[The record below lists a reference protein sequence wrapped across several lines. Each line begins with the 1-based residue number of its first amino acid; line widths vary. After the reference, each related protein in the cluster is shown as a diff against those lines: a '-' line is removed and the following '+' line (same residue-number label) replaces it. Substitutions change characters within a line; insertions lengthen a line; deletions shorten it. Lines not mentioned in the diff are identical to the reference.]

1 MLAGFATRHPRA
13 VLGVAAALALLAAV
27 GAARVQKEDDLLVFL
42 PTRDPDVRR
51 FEAVSRRFGSL
62 RVALVGLQVGEGH
75 DVFEPDTI
83 RKIGKASDA
92 IRDLTGVD
100 RVVSLTT
107 LTDVV
112 GSPDGAEVTPL
123 VDGPPPDVAS
133 HDALKRR
140 VLSRAHVVG
149 TAVSFDARAALLLV
163 FLAESRHDGNVAPT
177 HVEES
182 IREVARRELGG
193 LSLTFGGA
201 PFAGRD
207 IYTEAQRDV
216 WRLSPI
222 ALGILLL
229 VVLFAFRDVV
239 GVALTLASVAYALLL
254 VIGAMGWLGERWTVA
269 TSTLP
274 VILFASGSSYA
285 VHVLGRYYLVRG
297 SDDAPTAMQTAIG
310 IVARPLAVAALTTS
324 VGFFSFVATDVR
336 PMRAFGIESGIGVL
350 LCWLASLTLVPAVIA
365 LSPRRI
371 VRPLELR
378 WLGTALVGVWTFC
391 GRHRVPV
398 LAVLVGLGALL
409 VPPMRRVKVRMEPR
423 AFFAKGSEP
432 ERADRFLVEE
442 FGGSTFV
449 QIAVQGDF
457 DEPASLR
464 ELAHLE
470 SYARSLEGVTQVQSI
485 VEPLLLVSDAMG
497 AGHRLPQ
504 TRGQATNLYFFLQG
518 HPEVNALLSEDR
530 HEALVHVRLAE
541 HAHEIV
547 AALEHH
553 VAERLSLAHGWPSH
567 AQVADEL
574 ALVLARPGQAVPD
587 AKALRK
593 VADALALPPRDDA
606 ALDRRR
612 DEVALAAVMA
622 KDAPPLHASE
632 KAAAELAIEKQ
643 SRGWREAWR
652 RAAVTPDDVD
662 LAADA
667 LARDL
672 EALPRE
678 TALGRVVPALLEAS
692 GRLEVPLSVRT
703 RVQRLADDL
712 LPPPDAV
719 TATRLSA
726 EVAGEPIL
734 DRGFGRAVEHNQLVS
749 LAIAIVAVFLFML
762 ALFRKLSFTILSIA
776 PALLTLVYLTGGM
789 GLFGAH
795 IDLGTSLVAG
805 IATGAGADFAMHY
818 LWYLRSESP
827 EQVSRTVGPVMLVSV
842 ALVAVGF
849 FVLGLGRSP
858 VMHLFGG
865 LAGGAM
871 ALSAVLSCLVLPA
884 ALGLRPPM
892 RTGQDSIP

>member
-1 MLAGFATRHPRA
+1 MLSRLAAQHPRTVLFVAA
-13 VLGVAAALALLAAV
+13 VLAVFAAL

-51 FEAVSRRFGSL
+51 FEAVSKRFGSL
-62 RVALVGLQVGEGH
+62 RVALVGLEVQEGH
-75 DVFEPDTI
+75 DVLEPDTI
-83 RKIGKASDA
+83 RKLGNASNA

-112 GSPDGAEVTPL
+112 GGPDGAEVTSL
-123 VDGPPPDVAS
+123 VDGPPVDGPT
-133 HDALKRR
+133 HDRLKQR
-140 VLSRAHVVG
+140 VLSRPHVVG
-149 TAVSFDARAALLLV
+149 TVVSFDARAALLLV
-163 FLAESRHDGNVAPT
+163 FLAETPHDGHAEPT
-177 HVEES
+177 HVEDH
-182 IREVARRELGG
+182 IREVARRELSG

-207 IYTEAQRDV
+207 IYAEAQADV

-222 ALGILLL
+222 ALGLLVL
-229 VVLFAFRDVV
+229 VVLLAFRDVV
-239 GVALTLASVAYALLL
+239 GVALTLASVAYAMLL

-297 SDDAPTAMQTAIG
+297 TDDAGAAMQTAIG

-336 PMRAFGIESGIGVL
+336 PMRAFGVECGAGVL
-350 LCWLASLTLVPAVIA
+350 LCWLASLTLVPAVVA
-365 LSPRRI
+365 LAPHR
-371 VRPLELR
+371 VVKPLQLR
-378 WLGTALVGVWTFC
+378 WLGDALVVVWSACARHRLIVLVALVGVA
-391 GRHRVPV
+391 
-398 LAVLVGLGALL
+398 AVLVA
-409 VPPMRRVKVRMEPR
+409 PMRRVKVRMEPR

-432 ERADRFLVEE
+432 ERADRFLVEQ

-449 QIAVQGDF
+449 QIAVRGDL

-464 ELAHLE
+464 ELARLE
-470 SYARSLEGVTQVQSI
+470 TYAGSLPGVTQVQSI
-485 VEPLLLVSDAMG
+485 VGPLLLVSEAMG

-504 TRGQATNLYFFLQG
+504 TRGQATTLYFFLQG
-518 HPEVNALLSEDR
+518 HPEVNALISEDR
-530 HEALVHVRLAE
+530 HEALVHVRVAD
-541 HAHEIV
+541 HTTEIV
-547 AALEHH
+547 DALEHH
-553 VAERLSLAHGWPSH
+553 VLERLGKAHGWPSRSD
-567 AQVADEL
+567 VVDEL
-574 ALVLARPGQAVPD
+574 VLTLSRPGRPVRAEAMTDVARAVT
-587 AKALRK
+587 
-593 VADALALPPRDDA
+593 VPPLGDET
-606 ALDRRR
+606 LQRRR
-612 DEVALAAVMA
+612 DQVALAAVMA
-622 KDAPPLHASE
+622 NDAPVLNASK
-632 KAAAELAIEKQ
+632 KAAAELAVEKQ
-643 SRGWREAWR
+643 ATGWRDAWR
-652 RAAVTPDDVD
+652 AAAVHPDDVD

-672 EALPRE
+672 DALPRE
-678 TALGRVVPALLEAS
+678 LALARAVPALIEAS
-692 GRLEVPLSVRT
+692 GNLEVPPSMRS
-703 RVQRLADDL
+703 RVERLADDL
-712 LPPPDAV
+712 LPPPGPV
-719 TATRLSA
+719 TSTRLSG

-749 LAIAIVAVFLFML
+749 LAIAVVAVFVFML
-762 ALFRKLSFTILSIA
+762 ALFRKLSLTVVSIA
-776 PALLTLVYLTGGM
+776 PALLTLVYLVGGM
-789 GLFGAH
+789 GLLGAH

-818 LWYLRSESP
+818 LWYLRTQDP
-827 EQVSRTVGPVMLVSV
+827 EHVSRTVGPVMLVSV

-871 ALSAVLSCLVLPA
+871 AFSALLSCCLLPA
-884 ALGLRPPM
+884 ALGLRPGT
-892 RTGQDSIP
+892 RTGQDAA